1 MTARRRS
8 APPVRARRGC
18 RGGVRAAVVL
28 AGLLGGAPL
37 AAVPVLAPAPLA
49 AQAVE
54 QAQEQRELEYQAALS
69 ALESAQAA
77 RRALQS
83 RFEQW
88 SDSLNVARIAG
99 DEARRNNAYREL
111 LGVTT
116 DLGSADRRVEQT
128 ATALE
133 QARFALK
140 DLIDKRMDLLVDQ
153 LQYTSTDNERRT
165 LALVYEDLS
174 NRFEELDREAPPE
187 MQVTPVVL
195 PNIMASPT
203 DGARELSAKAELLER
218 YAARYDTLIGTIEQE
233 LSDLEKRAQRDRVMG
248 GFLAGLDRY
257 GDTNL
262 PVGPAREVPPA
273 GSEAGESA
281 TPIPLEERMGELRD
295 LLTRY
300 ESLREEARERA
311 GHLKQRAQ
319 EITE

>member
-1 MTARRRS
+1 
-8 APPVRARRGC
+8 
-18 RGGVRAAVVL
+18 
-28 AGLLGGAPL
+28 
-37 AAVPVLAPAPLA
+37 
-49 AQAVE
+49 
-54 QAQEQRELEYQAALS
+54 
-69 ALESAQAA
+69 A